1 MTPRW
6 SVRIVILGD
15 RYAVDLE
22 RRAETVRRARLST
35 HATRAEAEAARVV
48 VRRDPGAHWRDPIKR
63 GPRAE
68 RVRWSVEQRRAA
80 NGRIVI
86 TGNTGIIN
94 ITIPANVT
102 STLDFTQAVY
112 DLKGT
117 SPSGVVTRYLSG
129 LVTFSKAVT
138 R

>member
-1 MTPRW
+1 MAAANYAITIEEGATFNLPVAIKANGDPVNLTNHTAQMQ
-6 SVRIVILGD
+6 VRSTLDAQAVIVE
-15 RYAVDLE
+15 A
-22 RRAETVRRARLST
+22 ST
-35 HATRAEAEAARVV
+35 
-48 VRRDPGAHWRDPIKR
+48 
-63 GPRAE
+63 
-68 RVRWSVEQRRAA
+68 A